1 MTSRFVHDEERRARL
16 ATRHLL
22 APGRRAASPEAVVDA
37 LVALHSTDAATVYLS
52 ALARMEPAELAEV
65 ERALYDD
72 RTLVRMHGMRQ
83 TLFVVPASLASVV
96 QASTTREMWVK
107 ERGQL
112 LKNAADAGLDAA
124 WLDKIEAE
132 TIAEVRRRGSATGAE
147 LGKSVAGLR
156 DQVLYGKG
164 TKWEAWQPAAAR
176 VLRVLGFDGALVR
189 GRPVGS
195 WLSSQHRWEL
205 GAGHAEI
212 AVPVAQAELAR
223 RWLYAFGPATEGDL
237 KWWTG
242 WKVTDARK
250 ALKAVGAVQVAVAG
264 GGGTG
269 GTGTG
274 TTTGWLLP
282 DDLDPVATPEPSAA
296 LLPGLDPTPM
306 GWQGR
311 EWYLPEAIRPE
322 LFDRAGNVGPTVWW
336 NGEVVGGW
344 AQRADGT
351 IVTKLLRDVGR
362 EGEAA
367 IAAEAARWETI
378 LGGHR
383 VTPRFRT
390 PTEREL
396 VGG

>member
-1 MTSRFVHDEERRARL
+1 MTSRGVDDEERRARL

-22 APGRRAASPEAVVDA
+22 APGLRAAAAEAVADA
-37 LVALHSTDAATVYLS
+37 LVALHATDAATVYLS
-52 ALARMEPAELAEV
+52 ALARLETPDTAEV

-83 TLFVVPASLASVV
+83 TLFVVPADLAPVV
-96 QASTTREMWVK
+96 QASTTREMWRK

-124 WLDKIEAE
+124 WLERVEAA
-132 TIAEVRRRGSATGAE
+132 TVAEVRRRGSVTGAE
-147 LGKSVAGLR
+147 LGKAVPGLR

-164 TKWEAWQPAAAR
+164 TKWEAWQPASAR
-176 VLRVLGFDGALVR
+176 VLRVLGFDGAVVR

-195 WLSSQHRWEL
+195 WLSSQHRWEP
-205 GAGHAEI
+205 GKGHAEI
-212 AVPVAQAELAR
+212 AVADAQAELTR
-223 RWLYAFGPATEGDL
+223 RWLRTFGPATEADL

-250 ALKAVGAVQVAVAG
+250 ALKAVGAVEVALDG
-264 GGGTG
+264 G
-269 GTGTG
+269 
-274 TTTGWLLP
+274 TGWLLP
-282 DDLDPVATPEPSAA
+282 DDLEEVAPTEPWAA
-296 LLPGLDPTPM
+296 LLPGLDPTAM

-311 EWYLPEAIRPE
+311 EWYLADAIRPR

-351 IVTKLLRDVGR
+351 IGTKLLRDVGR
-362 EGEAA
+362 EAEQA
-367 IAAEAARWETI
+367 IAVEAERWQKV
-378 LGGHR
+378 LGEHR

-390 PTEREL
+390 PLEREISE
-396 VGG
+396 G

>member
-1 MTSRFVHDEERRARL
+1 MTSRGVDDEERRARL

-22 APGRRAASPEAVVDA
+22 APGLRAAAAEAVADA

-52 ALARMEPAELAEV
+52 ALARLETPDTAEV

-83 TLFVVPASLASVV
+83 TLFVVPADLAPVV
-96 QASTTREMWVK
+96 QASTTREMWRK

-124 WLDKIEAE
+124 WLERVEAA
-132 TIAEVRRRGSATGAE
+132 TVAEVRRRGSVTGAE
-147 LGKSVAGLR
+147 LGKAVPGLR

-164 TKWEAWQPAAAR
+164 TKWEAWQPASAR
-176 VLRVLGFDGALVR
+176 VLRVLGFDGAVVR

-195 WLSSQHRWEL
+195 WLSSQHRWEP
-205 GAGHAEI
+205 GKGHAEI
-212 AVPVAQAELAR
+212 AVADAQAELTR
-223 RWLYAFGPATEGDL
+223 RWLRTFGPATEADL

-250 ALKAVGAVQVAVAG
+250 ALKAVGAVEVALDG
-264 GGGTG
+264 G
-269 GTGTG
+269 
-274 TTTGWLLP
+274 TGWLLP
-282 DDLDPVATPEPSAA
+282 DDLEEVAPTEPWAA
-296 LLPGLDPTPM
+296 LLPGLDPTAM

-311 EWYLPEAIRPE
+311 EWYLADAIRPR

-351 IVTKLLRDVGR
+351 IGTKLLRDVGR
-362 EGEAA
+362 EAEQA
-367 IAAEAARWETI
+367 IAVEAERWQKV
-378 LGGHR
+378 LGEHR

-390 PTEREL
+390 PLEREISE
-396 VGG
+396 G

>member
-1 MTSRFVHDEERRARL
+1 VTSHGVAAVSDDQRRARL

-22 APGRRAASPEAVVDA
+22 APGLRATSAEAVADA

-52 ALARMEPAELAEV
+52 AMARLRSPETAGV

-83 TLFVVPASLASVV
+83 TLFVFPAELASVV
-96 QASTTREMWVK
+96 QSSTTRELWTK

-124 WLDKIEAE
+124 WLGKVEAA

-147 LGKSVAGLR
+147 LGKAVAGLR

-164 TKWEAWQPAAAR
+164 TKWEAWQPASGR
-176 VLRVLGFDGALVR
+176 VLRVLGFDGAVVR
-189 GRPVGS
+189 GRPVGT
-195 WLSSQHRWEL
+195 WLSSQHRWEP

-212 AVPVAQAELAR
+212 AVPTAQAELAR
-223 RWLYAFGPATEGDL
+223 RWLHAFGPATEADL

-250 ALKAVGAVQVAVAG
+250 ALKAIGAVEVALADG
-264 GGGTG
+264 A
-269 GTGTG
+269 
-274 TTTGWLLP
+274 GWLLP
-282 DDLDPVATPEPSAA
+282 DDLDPVATPEPWAA
-296 LLPGLDPTPM
+296 LLPSLDPTAM

-311 EWYLPEAIRPE
+311 DWYLAETIRPQ

-351 IVTKLLRDVGR
+351 IATKLLRDVGR
-362 EGEAA
+362 DGETA
-367 IAAEAARWETI
+367 IAAEAERWQTI
-378 LGGHR
+378 LGAMR
-383 VTPRFRT
+383 VKPRFRT
-390 PTEREL
+390 PLDREL
-396 VGG
+396 GEG

>member
-1 MTSRFVHDEERRARL
+1 MTSHGAPAIDDGQRRARL
-16 ATRHLL
+16 ASRHLL
-22 APGRRAASPEAVVDA
+22 APGLRAESAEAVADA

-52 ALARMEPAELAEV
+52 AMARLRTPETAEV

-83 TLFVVPASLASVV
+83 TLFVVPAALASVV
-96 QASTTREMWVK
+96 QASTTREMWTK

-124 WLDKIEAE
+124 AWLEKVEAA

-147 LGKSVAGLR
+147 LGKAVAGLR

-164 TKWEAWQPAAAR
+164 TKWEAWQPASGR
-176 VLRVLGFDGALVR
+176 VLRVLGFDGAVVR
-189 GRPVGS
+189 GRPVGT
-195 WLSSQHRWEL
+195 WLSSQHRWEP

-212 AVPVAQAELAR
+212 AVADAQAELTR
-223 RWLYAFGPATEGDL
+223 RWLHAFGPATEADL

-250 ALKAVGAVQVAVAG
+250 ALKAVGAVAVTLADG
-264 GGGTG
+264 G
-269 GTGTG
+269 
-274 TTTGWLLP
+274 TGWLLP
-282 DDLDPVATPEPSAA
+282 DDLEPVATPEPWAA
-296 LLPGLDPTPM
+296 LLPGLDPTAM
-306 GWQGR
+306 GWQSR
-311 EWYLPEAIRPE
+311 DWYLAEPIRPQ

-336 NGEVVGGW
+336 NGEVVGAW

-351 IVTKLLRDVGR
+351 IATKLLRDVGR
-362 EGEAA
+362 DGEAA
-367 IAAEAARWETI
+367 IAAEAERWMGI
-378 LGGHR
+378 LGEHR

-390 PTEREL
+390 PVEREL
-396 VGG
+396 TEG